1 MSNRTFPKNYIF
13 DSLIKD
19 PKFSAYY
26 FLFTFHL
33 SENNRYYLKSWLK
46 KTNNLGVI
54 SIPYSEV
61 DSVKKS
67 IEKVAKVY
75 TPKLEEIPNKILE
88 ICNENSKKKII
99 LVEIGG
105 YSSRIAHLLKNVVLA
120 VEDTNQGH
128 WNFEDN
134 ADKLT
139 FPVVSMAEAYLKNF
153 ENHLIG
159 TSIVYSTQALL
170 RKHFNQD
177 YILGKRIL
185 VLSYGGIGSSVCE
198 TLKALRAN
206 VGVYD
211 IDPLK
216 QAKAYV
222 DGFRIVDKIDA
233 LKKADIIIGCSG
245 KQSIKL
251 EELSLIK
258 NGALL
263 VSGSSKQIEFPYEE
277 IKKHIVANHT
287 EEIEEIKIKR
297 KKFFIAYKG
306 QPINFLH
313 DSALGDVFD
322 VQMSLLIS
330 CVKYGIESNLER
342 GIYNIPISYQT
353 NIARQY
359 VKKKISVI

>member
-1 MSNRTFPKNYIF
+1 MSSSSSQGHIF
-13 DSLIKD
+13 NSFIETVD
-19 PKFSAYY
+19 FSKYC

-33 SENNRYYLKSWLK
+33 SENNHYYLKSWLTK
-46 KTNNLGVI
+46 VDNLGVI

-61 DSVKKS
+61 SGVKRS

-75 TPKLEEIPNKILE
+75 TPKLDEIPNKILQ
-88 ICNENSKKKII
+88 ICNDNPGKKII

-105 YSSRIAHLLKNVVLA
+105 YSSSIAHLLKNVVLA

-128 WNFEDN
+128 WSFEDK

-139 FPVVSMAEAYLKNF
+139 FPVVSMAQAYLKNF
-153 ENHLIG
+153 ESHLIG
-159 TSIVYSTQALL
+159 TSIVYSIQALL
-170 RKHFNQD
+170 RKYFKQD

-216 QAKAYV
+216 QAKAYL
-222 DGFRIVDKIDA
+222 DGFRIVEKTDA

-245 KQSIKL
+245 KQSVKFK
-251 EELSLIK
+251 ELSLIK

-263 VSGSSKQIEFPYEE
+263 VSGSSKQIEFPYEGL
-277 IKKHIVANHT
+277 KKYIVKNHN
-287 EEIEEIKIKR
+287 EEFEEIKLKR
-297 KKFFIAYKG
+297 KRFFIAYKG

-322 VQMSLLIS
+322 IQMGLLIS
-330 CVKYGIESNLER
+330 CVKYGLESNLTP
-342 GIYNIPISYQT
+342 GIYDIPISYQAD
-353 NIARQY
+353 IAKQY
-359 VKKKISVI
+359 IKKKVSVI